1 MALTLCPRVED
12 GWQFDFVE
20 DLTLTPTPRDEID
33 WGELPL
39 EVINLILHFVDVS
52 QVTYWANITSQKSY
66 DCLKGVV
73 KPQEVPVIEYHMNKR
88 LTLNAFK
95 QLQSQREYEVGR
107 DPLEEIN
114 RYAYQAGYGPK
125 PDDIW
130 TQEKA
135 DNYKYQHQ
143 VSQFML
149 FYGNKLK
156 PYKVK
161 TIKTKKGQV
170 KNKGRQSTRVCS
182 LCGKVGHN
190 KNNRKFH

>member
-1 MALTLCPRVED
+1 
-12 GWQFDFVE
+12 
-20 DLTLTPTPRDEID
+20 
-33 WGELPL
+33 
-39 EVINLILHFVDVS
+39 
-52 QVTYWANITSQKSY
+52 
-66 DCLKGVV
+66 
-73 KPQEVPVIEYHMNKR
+73 MNKR